1 MLKLTPAQL
10 ALLRRLPDSP
20 SDGGLRCVGG
30 RKVTAHKLVALGL
43 AKRVGERFNAAW
55 FARTTEGR
63 LLVDLA
69 LAACPECGG
78 DLGGTDVGRLEEHR
92 TGCSR
97 FPL

>member
-1 MLKLTPAQL
+1 M
-10 ALLRRLPDSP
+10 
-20 SDGGLRCVGG
+20 RCVGG

-63 LLVDLA
+63 LLVEGLA

-78 DLGGTDVGRLEEHR
+78 DLGGAGVGRLEEHR